1 MISLGNAFYGG
12 EQVTRV
18 GINNSS
24 KSNNELQ
31 ASFWYR
37 CLKRFLQL
45 IGAVTLLAFAAA
57 VMPEHWMIEASEFL
71 GFDPFPFSPL
81 TFYLA
86 RNLSLLYGFVGALLL
101 FISRDLIR
109 YRELIRMLA
118 IGTIVFAIL
127 QLIVDAQ
134 ASMPIWW
141 SLGESLSTLMGG
153 ALFYWLYSKV
163 LWPIE

>member
-1 MISLGNAFYGG
+1 M
-12 EQVTRV
+12 
-18 GINNSS
+18 
-24 KSNNELQ
+24 
-31 ASFWYR
+31 
-37 CLKRFLQL
+37 
-45 IGAVTLLAFAAA
+45 LAFAAA